1 MNVFDRIK
9 ELADQKK
16 ITIAEL
22 ERRADLG
29 NGTIRRWS
37 KTLPSADKL
46 QRVGE
51 ILGVTIDYLV
61 TGNNKISSNGVIL
74 ARKAEGLDD
83 VQINLILNMIEQMSK
98 KEK

>member
-1 MNVFDRIK
+1 MTVFNRIK

-22 ERRADLG
+22 ERRANLG
-29 NGTIRRWS
+29 NGTIRRWD

-46 QRVGE
+46 QRVGQ

-61 TGNNKISSNGVIL
+61 NGKDELSSKGIIL
-74 ARKAEGLDD
+74 ARKSENLTES
-83 VQINLILNMIEQMSK
+83 QLNLIHRMIDEMLK
-98 KEK
+98 KE